1 MANQHAVIT
10 TRLLLEYQG
19 QVLFLKQ
26 TSKNGGG
33 FTLPGGRVEVFEYA
47 KQALVRETREE
58 TGIKIKKNDLQLVH
72 IIHHQMKQ
80 TSELVLFFKAEQWF
94 GELKIKEPEKF
105 KKTVWIPYTELPE
118 KMPLILQFAF
128 KQMQQQLV
136 YSEYPGSVKAKL
148 PVVIGPPKNT
158 GTT

>member
-26 TSKNGGG
+26 TNKNGGG

-58 TGIKIKKNDLQLVH
+58 TGIKIKKGDLQLVH

-80 TSELVLFFKAEQWF
+80 TSEFVLFFKAEQWF

-105 KKTVWIPYTELPE
+105 KKTVWIPYTELPK

-128 KQMQQQLV
+128 KQMQLQLV
-136 YSEYPGSVKAKL
+136 YSEYPGSVKAKPPKEIP
-148 PVVIGPPKNT
+148 PVV
-158 GTT
+158 